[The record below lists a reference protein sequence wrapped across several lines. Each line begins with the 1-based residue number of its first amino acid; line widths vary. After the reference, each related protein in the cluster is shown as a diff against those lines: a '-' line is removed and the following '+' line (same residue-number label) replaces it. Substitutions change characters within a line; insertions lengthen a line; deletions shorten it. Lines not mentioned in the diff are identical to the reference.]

1 MTLINF
7 DIFLCVLFDRWVS
20 FLMSA
25 SLLVSQF
32 KIKTPKQLKFIISV
46 PNHHRL
52 PDFPLLIL
60 QLLSFLACCFTRNI

>member
-32 KIKTPKQLKFIISV
+32 KIRTPKFKFKFTIYV
-46 PNHHRL
+46 PNHPCHHL
-52 PDFPLLIL
+52 PDFPLLIS
-60 QLLSFLACCFTRNI
+60 QLLSFSA